1 MENLKAIKNNSG
13 FLFKNDR
20 KQQEKQPDYTGT
32 LNIEGKDF
40 WLSGWIKEGKNG
52 KFLGLAFSPKDP
64 QAPPKTNTF
73 ERPKATNFDDEDLP
87 F

>member
-1 MENLKAIKNNSG
+1 MENLRPNKINSG

-40 WLSGWIKEGKNG
+40 WLSAWIKEGKTG

-64 QAPPKTNTF
+64 QVPPKNNTS
-73 ERPKATNFDDEDLP
+73 ERSKATDFDDDLMP